1 VGIAILIGMPLQQ
14 FNSAGENMGAPGPMK
29 LPKHD
34 SLSRLARDDPQE
46 FEVLRSAL
54 IEDCISRA
62 PERIQPRL
70 RQLQFRVDG
79 IRRMS
84 RTPLAATLKIQAL
97 MWDSFLEMN
106 EKLQVFA
113 RQSRACSPRPS
124 AKPEATPRA
133 VRSARVIEFQPRRT
147 GVERLLART
156 FDGIGGF
163 CP

>member
-1 VGIAILIGMPLQQ
+1 MSEIK
-14 FNSAGENMGAPGPMK
+14 PM
-29 LPKHD
+29 LRPD
-34 SLSRLARDDPQE
+34 SDVLSRLARDDPMA
-46 FEVLRSAL
+46 FEVLRSEL
-54 IEDCISRA
+54 IENCITRA

-70 RQLQFRVDG
+70 RQLQFRVDC

-97 MWDSFLEMN
+97 MWESFLELN
-106 EKLQVFA
+106 EKLQGFA
-113 RQSRACSPRPS
+113 RQSQGCPQHPPARPASRPRP
-124 AKPEATPRA
+124 

-156 FDGIGGF
+156 FDGICRF